1 MRLSLL
7 APPATV
13 TASDLDA
20 RTLSG
25 VALPYGVQGSTSAG
39 LVQVDAGAVTIAK
52 DLRTVKLFVE
62 HGREK
67 PIGYTASAV
76 DAPDALRMSFRVRS
90 GAPGDEALLEAS
102 EGVRDAL
109 SVELDDVVIRGGHVT
124 AARLVAV
131 ALTAIPAY
139 ADARLVAS
147 DTPPD
152 PDTDPGPVPGDDE
165 DDEDTDTEKDE
176 QMTTTAPEPTEARA
190 SLPTAGALTAAR
202 PTTGVAQL
210 AATFAA
216 ANQGRVDRETLY
228 AALSD
233 IKWSDT
239 GGGAG
244 APVQALGELWK
255 GLTYQRKIVP
265 QTTYGTDLDN
275 MTIGGFVWNPTP
287 TVMPY
292 TGNKAAIPTNLA
304 KLVWQTF
311 PASRFAG
318 GHDID
323 RIHLDFHIAGFW
335 EAYWRE
341 MTTDY
346 ARKTDK
352 YVADL
357 MVAGGTASTATDV
370 WKAVTN
376 GIVAVSPYAGA
387 GQIKVAIAPDLVA
400 GLAGFTTASVPA
412 LFGGLFSSLEDIVNV
427 STSQVPAGKVL
438 VWAQPAVTVKEAGS
452 VPIRVEAVNI
462 PNGGIDAALFG
473 YIAGFVSQP
482 LAVQVVT
489 VTAAE
494 DDPEDDPE
502 TSSSRSTAKK

>member
-1 MRLSLL
+1 MRLSLI
-7 APPATV
+7 AAPATV

-20 RTLSG
+20 RTLAG
-25 VALPYGVQGSTSAG
+25 IALPYGVPGSTSAG
-39 LVQVDAGAVTIAK
+39 MVQVDAGAVTIPA
-52 DLRTVKLFVE
+52 DLRRVKLFTE
-62 HGREK
+62 HGRET
-67 PIGYTASAV
+67 PIGYTLTA
-76 DAPDALRMSFRVRS
+76 DDGTEALNMSFRV
-90 GAPGDEALLEAS
+90 AATPAGDTALLEAS

-109 SVELDDVVIRGGHVT
+109 SVELDDVVIRAGHVT
-124 AARLVAV
+124 SARLVAV
-131 ALTAIPAY
+131 ATTAIPAY

-147 DTPPD
+147 DTPPEPDPKKTD
-152 PDTDPGPVPGDDE
+152 PDVDPEEDDDE
-165 DDEDTDTEKDE
+165 ETEEDEK
-176 QMTTTAPEPTEARA
+176 MTTTAPDPTEVRA

-202 PTTGVAQL
+202 PTSGVREL
-210 AATFAA
+210 SNMFAA
-216 ANQGRVDRETLY
+216 ANQGRVDRDTLY

-239 GGGAG
+239 GGVTG
-244 APVQALGELWK
+244 APSQALGELWK
-255 GLTYQRKIVP
+255 GLTYQRKLVP
-265 QTTYGTDLDN
+265 QTTYGTDLEN
-275 MTIGGFVWNPTP
+275 MTLGGFVWNPTP

-292 TGNKAAIPTNLA
+292 AGNKAAIPTNSP

-311 PASRFAG
+311 PATRYAG

-323 RIHLDFHIAGFW
+323 RIHLDFHVAGFW

-357 MVAGGTASTATDV
+357 LVAGGTASTATSV
-370 WKAVTN
+370 WAAITN
-376 GIVAVSPYAGA
+376 GLVAVSPYAGA

-400 GLAGFTTASVPA
+400 GLAGYTNASVPA
-412 LFGGLFSSLEDIVNV
+412 LFGGLFGSLEDIIN
-427 STSQVPAGKVL
+427 STSSQVPAGKVL

-489 VTAAE
+489 VTVA
-494 DDPEDDPE
+494 
-502 TSSSRSTAKK
+502 RSATESASASKSK